1 MRKVYFMQLIESI
14 KHLNKARKSFYKKDK
29 IFCKFYFEL
38 ENKNVLYENDEGT
51 KMRIPFYAPFVEKRK
66 DIDHS
71 SALYIVKMPFELV
84 HADIANI
91 RFFPKSAVDPKYC
104 LLAVD
109 LFTSKVY
116 VYTMKSRNLLSK
128 K

>member
-1 MRKVYFMQLIESI
+1 M
-14 KHLNKARKSFYKKDK
+14 
-29 IFCKFYFEL
+29 
-38 ENKNVLYENDEGT
+38 YENDEGT
-51 KMRIPFYAPFVEKRK
+51 KMRIPFYAPFVEQRK

-84 HADIANI
+84 HADIADI
-91 RFFPKSAVDPKYC
+91 RFFLKSAVDPKYF

-116 VYTMKSRNLLSK
+116 VYTMRSRNHFIKKNRTFLSWYSTK
-128 K
+128 KKTDCRKHSN